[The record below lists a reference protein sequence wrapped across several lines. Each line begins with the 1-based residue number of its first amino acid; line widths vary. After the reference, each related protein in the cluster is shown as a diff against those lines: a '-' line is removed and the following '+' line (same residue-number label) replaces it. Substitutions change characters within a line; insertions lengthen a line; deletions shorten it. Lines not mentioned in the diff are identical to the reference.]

1 MYFKESD
8 KTYNTCNTCFDR
20 NFCHLQLI
28 NVQSVGSSIYRVSNI
43 MLIMINGDIKLLL
56 VKPNKF

>member
-20 NFCHLQLI
+20 NFRHLQLI

-43 MLIMINGDIKLLL
+43 MLIMINGDIK
-56 VKPNKF
+56 KISKA